1 MISYKNTIRYKFML
15 IMDNIGGFLESSL
28 LETGLIPKHYG
39 VLLAIKEHPNI
50 TQSDL
55 AGKLVIDRSTTGKLV
70 DLLEEKSYLKRNKHS
85 SDRRAHCLSLTSDG
99 EVLVDKLWNIMK
111 EAEYKAL
118 SNLTTEETDTFMF
131 LLDKIIEK

>member
-99 EVLVDKLWNIMK
+99 EALVDKLWNIMK